1 MVIRPADSGRY
12 EVVGPCFVHGLML
25 GEALTPPLE
34 PPWKYALPVTK
45 GWALP
50 YFVNTE
56 TGELVKTDSRLGS
69 LPPGWEEVTSPD
81 PFLPPFV
88 FKKTDDGCISVCD
101 PRMSA
106 DAIQRRGI
114 ELETLELV

>member
-1 MVIRPADSGRY
+1 MVIRPRGSGQY

-25 GEALTPPLE
+25 GEALKPPLE
-34 PPWKYALPVTK
+34 PPWKDALPVTK

-56 TGELVKTDSRLGS
+56 TGELLKSDPRLGS
-69 LPPGWEEVTSPD
+69 LPPGWEEVTSLD

-88 FKKTDDGCISVCD
+88 FENKDDGYISIND

-106 DAIQRRGI
+106 DAIRQRGI
-114 ELETLELV
+114 VLETLELI

>member
-1 MVIRPADSGRY
+1 MVIRPGGSNRY

-25 GEALTPPLE
+25 GEALKPPLE
-34 PPWKYALPVTK
+34 PPWKDALPVTK

-56 TGELVKTDSRLGS
+56 TGEVLKSDVRLGS
-69 LPPGWEEVTSPD
+69 LPPGWEEVTSLD

-88 FKKTDDGCISVCD
+88 FENKVDGCISIND

-106 DAIQRRGI
+106 DAIQQRGI
-114 ELETLELV
+114 VLETLELT